1 MIYGY
6 CRCSTNEKKQDINRQ
21 RKELKEMGATDN
33 TISMEYESGTKINRV
48 ELNRLLEIVKQGDII
63 VVTEI
68 SRITRSTKQL
78 CDIIELVRN
87 KGLKLVIKGSITLD
101 CTNGENIDPMTKA
114 VSYTH
119 LTLPTK
125 D

>member
-1 MIYGY
+1 MVYGY

-33 TISMEYESGTKINRV
+33 SIYMEYESGTKINRV
-48 ELNRLLEIVKQGDII
+48 ELNKLLEIVKQGDII

-78 CDIIELVRN
+78 
-87 KGLKLVIKGSITLD
+87 
-101 CTNGENIDPMTKA
+101 
-114 VSYTH
+114 
-119 LTLPTK
+119 
-125 D
+125 